1 MARTG
6 RTGYAAPVGVD
17 VRSTTKSALAISGIF
32 HRLLIERQ
40 FRFSYLCEQVLS
52 TALHNWIARMS
63 FKQKTATTPAPATPV
78 ALLPLLTRRS
88 IPDALSH
95 QKDMLNS
102 YAKKAE
108 ISDVAMQLPTGS
120 GKTLVGLVIGEWR
133 RRKFKERVVYL
144 CPTRQLVHQT
154 VKQAETMY
162 GIDAVAFVGRK
173 KDYSAASRADYTTRT
188 KIAVAT
194 YSALFNSHTFF
205 EDPDTIILDDAHS
218 AENYIAKM
226 WSLEIRRDDA
236 DLVALHAA
244 LSGLFKDHITAQSYR
259 RLTGSWEDRL
269 DATWVDKLPTE
280 TVSHLSNS
288 LIDVLDAHLESSNNE
303 VRFTWPLL
311 RDHIHACHIYLGS
324 NEILIRPLIPP
335 TWTHEPFHNAK
346 QRIYMSATLGN
357 GGDLERLT
365 GRRKIER
372 IEAPEDFRKAGVGRR
387 FFVFPDLSLEETESE
402 SLRKEMQITA
412 GRSLVLTPNKSAAE
426 NVAKQLQ
433 NVPGFQ
439 IFKSESL
446 EASKAAFVASSKAA
460 AIMAGRFDGVDFP
473 NDECRLLCL
482 DGLPKA
488 TNAQERFF
496 MSKMG
501 ASALLND
508 RMQTRILQA
517 AGRCTRALQ
526 DRSTVFVTGRELVDY
541 LTNERNWRHF
551 HPELQSELSFGLLQ
565 SKDVTS
571 ADMMANFKSFLANDA
586 NWDQA
591 NGAIVSDAANYA
603 MEPYPAMAELEAAV
617 THEISFQMALWTG
630 DHDEALEQA
639 RQVVVKLNAAA
650 LAGYRAL
657 WHYLAGCAAQ
667 RLSTSSGDHYAKTA
681 REQFVA
687 AKKSAPSIPWLAQ
700 LAKGSPDHGQAPQD
714 APSTEVLTQVERL
727 EGFLLSLGTSNDK
740 KFEKRAKE
748 IIGGLSNSS
757 LFEEAQRQLG
767 EMLGFDA
774 GNSNGDA
781 DPDPWWLG
789 SQTGIV
795 FEDHANGQA
804 TTVFGATKAKQA
816 AGHPDWLYE
825 FKLEAKDLALT
836 AILVTPCTKANIGAK
851 PALNK
856 IRYWEL
862 ESFRQWAIEAIN
874 TVRSLKSTL
883 PQEGDL
889 YWRKDA
895 AERLIKGRLTLES
908 ILASLPIASEA
919 MEIDG

>member
-1 MARTG
+1 
-6 RTGYAAPVGVD
+6 
-17 VRSTTKSALAISGIF
+17 
-32 HRLLIERQ
+32 
-40 FRFSYLCEQVLS
+40 
-52 TALHNWIARMS
+52 MS
-63 FKQKTATTPAPATPV
+63 FKQKIPSTAAPATPV
-78 ALLPLLTRRS
+78 GLLPLLTRRS

-95 QKDMLNS
+95 QKEMLNS
-102 YAKKAE
+102 YVTKAE
-108 ISDVAMQLPTGS
+108 VSDVAMQLPTGS
-120 GKTLVGLVIGEWR
+120 GKTLVGLVIAEWR
-133 RRKFKERVVYL
+133 RRKFHERVVYL
-144 CPTRQLVHQT
+144 CPTRQLVYQT
-154 VKQAETMY
+154 VKQAEAMY
-162 GIDAVAFVGRK
+162 GIDAIAFAGSK
-173 KDYSAASRADYTTRT
+173 KEFSAASRADYTTRA
-188 KIAVAT
+188 KIAVTT

-226 WSLEIRRDDA
+226 WSLEIRRDNK

-244 LSGLFKDHITAQSYR
+244 LSGIFKDYITAQSYR

-269 DATWVDKLPTE
+269 DSTWVDKLPTAV
-280 TVSHLSNS
+280 VSQLSAS
-288 LIDVLDAHLESSNNE
+288 LVDVLDAHLESSNNN

-335 TWTHEPFHNAK
+335 TWTHAPFHNAK

-365 GRRKIER
+365 GRRRIER

-387 FFVFPDLSLEETESE
+387 FFVFPDLSLEENESE
-402 SLRKEMQITA
+402 DLRKEMQITA
-412 GRSLVLTPNKSAAE
+412 GRSLVLTPNKGAAD

-433 NVPGFQ
+433 NLPGFQ
-439 IFKSESL
+439 IFKSEDL
-446 EASKAAFVASSKAA
+446 EASKGAFVAAPQAA

-488 TNAQERFF
+488 TNAQERFL

-571 ADMMANFKSFLANDA
+571 ADMMTNFKHFLSNDS

-591 NGAIVSDAANYA
+591 NGAIVSDAADYA

-630 DHDEALEQA
+630 DYDDALEQA
-639 RQVVVKLNAAA
+639 RLVITNLNAAS
-650 LAGYRAL
+650 LGGYRAL
-657 WHYLAGCAAQ
+657 WHYLAGCSAQ
-667 RLSTSSGDHYAKTA
+667 RLSTSPSDQYTKTA

-687 AKKSAPSIPWLAQ
+687 AKKSAPSVPWLAL
-700 LAKGSPDHGQAPQD
+700 LAKGSADQGQAGQD
-714 APSTEVLTQVERL
+714 GPSTEVLTQVERL
-727 EGFLLSLGTSNDK
+727 EAFLLSMGTSNDK
-740 KFEKRAKE
+740 KFEKRAKD
-748 IIGGLSNSS
+748 IIEGLSSPN

-767 EMLGFDA
+767 EMLGFEA

-781 DPDPWWLG
+781 DPDPWWFG
-789 SQTGIV
+789 SKMGIV

-816 AGHPDWLYE
+816 ASHPDWIYE
-825 FKLEAKDLALT
+825 FRPEAKDLAIT
-836 AILVTPCTKANIGAK
+836 AILVTPCIKANTGAK
-851 PALNK
+851 PALHK
-856 IRYWEL
+856 VRYWQL
-862 ESFRQWAIEAIN
+862 TNFRHWALEAIN
-874 TVRSLKSTL
+874 TVRSMKAAL

-895 AERLIKGRLTLES
+895 ADRLIKDGLTLES
-908 ILASLPIASEA
+908 LLSVLPVASDA